1 LLTYPEVD
9 LTYYFE
15 FIC

>member
-9 LTYYFE
+9 LTYYF
-15 FIC
+15 